1 MTSRNS
7 SFGPLF
13 NMEGDIK
20 DVARWGE
27 LLRVLGTADSAI
39 DAGVLWVIAK
49 PIQELGERLEANW
62 ATAFNSAGG
71 EP

>member
-1 MTSRNS
+1 MSGRNS
-7 SFGPLF
+7 SFSPLF

-27 LLRVLGTADSAI
+27 LLRVLGATDIGI

-49 PIQELGERLEANW
+49 PIQELSERLEANW
-62 ATAFNSAGG
+62 AKAFNSAGG
-71 EP
+71 ES